1 MKLCT
6 FPGQGTPISIHTLR
20 SVISRR
26 PVQCPE
32 GLLKYVYAHP
42 SNPGSIAVSSA
53 LFYDIFA
60 RGQEQLQ
67 QEQQQQRILL
77 GHSLGELT
85 CFWANGLF
93 GIEDLFHI
101 ANYRNDLMVK
111 STKRYLRAR
120 GINERFALWA
130 LSSPRAK
137 DLPKEVQ
144 QLLEEL
150 QLSSVSI
157 GNANS
162 VKQCVVTGLVSE
174 LESLRIEL
182 HLKFLRLKITEL
194 TNPDGIPFHNS
205 SVLRPTQE
213 PLYDYMWQK
222 MKANGS
228 NLIMQLNH
236 PILCNLDGQ
245 LSTVAN
251 RALEKFVRCSSN
263 TVQFTKCYDTINEDA
278 GGGELDEAIC
288 MGPGNVV
295 YNLVRRNCQLKAWEF
310 DSLESIEKYE
320 MSHSSNINSNSNNNN
335 T

>member
-6 FPGQGTPISIHTLR
+6 FPGQGTPISVPTLR
-20 SVISRR
+20 SVVSRK

-32 GLLKYVYAHP
+32 ALLRYVYAHP

-53 LFYDIFA
+53 LFYQLFA
-60 RGQEQLQ
+60 AP
-67 QEQQQQRILL
+67 QQQQQLLLL

-85 CFWANGLF
+85 CFWANGMF
-93 GIEDLFHI
+93 GIENLFQI
-101 ANYRNDLMVK
+101 ANYRNDLMVEC
-111 STKRYLRAR
+111 TKRYLQAR
-120 GINERFALWA
+120 GISQRFELWA

-137 DLPKEVQ
+137 DLPREVE
-144 QLLEEL
+144 QLLQEL

-157 GNANS
+157 ANANS

-182 HLKFLRLKITEL
+182 HLKFPRLRITEL

-205 SVLRPTQE
+205 AVLRPTQE
-213 PLYDYMWQK
+213 PLYDYIWK
-222 MKANGS
+222 IMKDNRT

-263 TVQFTKCYDTINEDA
+263 TVQFTKCYDTINDDTD
-278 GGGELDEAIC
+278 GDLDEAIC
-288 MGPGNVV
+288 MGPGSVV

-310 DSLESIEKYE
+310 DSLESIQKYE
-320 MSHSSNINSNSNNNN
+320 ASHN